1 MHHAQPPN
9 PRCVKTRIGKVVA
22 LAMIIVAVG
31 TYLFAVNFLGPP
43 AATSTITASGA
54 TPNRLCKGHAKCWE
68 GTVNWIAD
76 GDTLEVDSIRI
87 RLALI
92 DAPEQG
98 QPGSVE
104 ARDFVTRLCPVGGRA
119 TVDQDDIQLTDNYG
133 RVIAVVWCSGK
144 NLNAELIHAGLAKI
158 YMKHCHES
166 EFRDEAWA
174 RDNGCD

>member
-1 MHHAQPPN
+1 MHHAEFSN
-9 PRCVKTRIGKVVA
+9 RGCAKTRIGKVVV
-22 LAMIIVAVG
+22 LVLIIVAAG
-31 TYLFAVNFLGPP
+31 TYLLGVSILGPST
-43 AATSTITASGA
+43 ATSTTTVTEAVQS
-54 TPNRLCKGHAKCWE
+54 RLCKGHAKCWE

-104 ARDFVTRLCPVGGRA
+104 ARNFVAQLCPVGGKA
-119 TVDQDDIQLTDNYG
+119 IVDQDDIQLTDNYG

-144 NLNAELIHAGLAKI
+144 NLNAELIHAGLAQI
-158 YMKHCHES
+158 YVKHCHES

-174 RDNGCD
+174 RENGCG